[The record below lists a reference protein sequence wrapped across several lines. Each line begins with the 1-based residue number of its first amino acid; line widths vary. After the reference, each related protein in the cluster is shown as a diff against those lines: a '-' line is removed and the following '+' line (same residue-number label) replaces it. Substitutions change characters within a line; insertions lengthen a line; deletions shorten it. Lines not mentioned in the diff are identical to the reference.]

1 MSPTLTTCS
10 SGTTVVT
17 FSFSISYS
25 FITAMY
31 TTASFNCP
39 AVMGG
44 ADPVPFVTARSK
56 GLQEVKEANA

>member
-1 MSPTLTTCS
+1 
-10 SGTTVVT
+10 
-17 FSFSISYS
+17 
-25 FITAMY
+25 MY